1 MRARKNNRFPAG
13 RGAELRAASN
23 PVRGDPERRTE
34 SNSCRGDP
42 KHRTESNPCRGD
54 PKRRTASNPCRGD
67 LLEQE
72 VQKEL
77 LFLSIKEEL
86 IKAGLIKW
94 RGKDDNK
101 N

>member
-1 MRARKNNRFPAG
+1 MKGGYEMRARKNNRFPAG

-34 SNSCRGDP
+34 SN
-42 KHRTESNPCRGD
+42 PCRGD
-54 PKRRTASNPCRGD
+54 P
-67 LLEQE
+67 LEQE

-86 IKAGLIKW
+86 IKAGLIKM
-94 RGKDDNK
+94 RGKSEK
-101 N
+101 SL

>member
-23 PVRGDPERRTE
+23 PVRGDPE
-34 SNSCRGDP
+34 
-42 KHRTESNPCRGD
+42 
-54 PKRRTASNPCRGD
+54 RRTASNPCRGD

>member
-54 PKRRTASNPCRGD
+54 

-86 IKAGLIKW
+86 IKAGLIKM
-94 RGKDDNK
+94 RGKSE
-101 N
+101 

>member
-1 MRARKNNRFPAG
+1 MKGGYEMRARKNNRFPAG

-34 SNSCRGDP
+34 L
-42 KHRTESNPCRGD
+42 NPCRGD
-54 PKRRTASNPCRGD
+54 P
-67 LLEQE
+67 LEQE

-86 IKAGLIKW
+86 IKAGLIKM
-94 RGKDDNK
+94 RGKSE
-101 N
+101 